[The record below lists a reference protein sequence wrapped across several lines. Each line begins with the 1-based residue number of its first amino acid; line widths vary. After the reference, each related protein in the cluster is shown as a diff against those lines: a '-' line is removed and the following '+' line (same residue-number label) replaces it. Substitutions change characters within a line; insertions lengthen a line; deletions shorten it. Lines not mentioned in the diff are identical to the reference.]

1 MSGFGEGVHTVQCVP
16 NLFIGW
22 LAFRV
27 MPLDFKFPDVG
38 EGTTEGTLVKWHV
51 KEGESVKVD
60 QVLVEV
66 ETDKAVVEIPSPRA
80 GVILKLYGK
89 PGEVIKVGNVL
100 ATIGD
105 AGETSGSSTQSKSA
119 SSPSTSV
126 SPSKS
131 PSTAISSSASNAL
144 GSILATPSTR
154 QLARQLGI
162 ELSSVKGT
170 GLAGRITDEDVKNAG
185 TMRKMSPKQP
195 SSSTPSSS
203 SPPKRSIDDLLEGP
217 MQSPPEATM
226 QTDAGTHV
234 ISPLAHTES
243 SKPAWKPEGGE
254 ERIPLKGLRKVIS
267 DRMVKS
273 MFTAVQV
280 THMDE
285 VDVTEL
291 VKLREKEKVALEKK
305 GSKLTYLPFIAKA
318 CVAALKNHPYCNA
331 SVDDTTQEIVLKKYY
346 NVGIAVDTEDGLIVP
361 VIRNVDQKTI
371 VDLAKEMIDLAART
385 RERKVSPDELRGST
399 FTITNIGTLGGV
411 FATPVLNWPEVAI
424 LGVGKIQE
432 KPVVREGKIVIRH
445 MMSVSL
451 TFDHRIVDGAYAVRF
466 CNEIL
471 QHLEDPGLFLV
482 DVI

>member
-1 MSGFGEGVHTVQCVP
+1 
-16 NLFIGW
+16 
-22 LAFRV
+22 

-38 EGTTEGTLVKWHV
+38 EGTTEGTLVKWRV
-51 KEGESVKVD
+51 KEGESVRVD
-60 QVLVEV
+60 QVLAEI

-80 GVILKLYGK
+80 GTILKLYGK

-105 AGETSGSSTQSKSA
+105 AGEKASVSTQSVSA
-119 SSPSTSV
+119 SSATPPISST
-126 SPSKS
+126 KS
-131 PSTAISSSASNAL
+131 PASPTSANGSTAPGA
-144 GSILATPSTR
+144 ILATPSTR
-154 QLARQLGI
+154 QLARQMNVD
-162 ELSSVKGT
+162 LSSVRGT
-170 GLAGRITDEDVKNAG
+170 GPAGRITDEDVKTAVSMG
-185 TMRKMSPKQP
+185 KMSPP
-195 SSSTPSSS
+195 SSSKSSY
-203 SPPKRSIDDLLEGP
+203 SPPASRKPSIDDLLEGP
-217 MQSPPEATM
+217 SHVPPESTM
-226 QTDAGTHV
+226 QTDAGTHAV
-234 ISPLAHTES
+234 SPLAHPES

-291 VKLREKEKVALEKK
+291 VKLREKEKVMLEKK
-305 GSKLTYLPFIAKA
+305 GIKLTYLPFIAKA
-318 CVAALKNHPYCNA
+318 CVAALKNYPICNA
-331 SVDDTTQEIVLKKYY
+331 SIDDTTQEIVLKKYY
-346 NVGIAVDTEDGLIVP
+346 NIGIAVDTEDGLIVP
-361 VIRNVDQKTI
+361 VIRNADQKTI
-371 VDLAKEMIDLAART
+371 IDLAKEMNEIAART

-399 FTITNIGTLGGV
+399 FTITNIGTLGGTY
-411 FATPVLNWPEVAI
+411 ATPVLNWPEVCI

>member
-1 MSGFGEGVHTVQCVP
+1 
-16 NLFIGW
+16 
-22 LAFRV
+22 

-51 KEGESVKVD
+51 KEGDVVTVD
-60 QVLVEV
+60 QVLAEI

-80 GVILKLYGK
+80 GTILKLYGK
-89 PGEVIKVGNVL
+89 VGEVIKVGNVL

-105 AGETSGSSTQSKSA
+105 AGETTKSSTQSLSVAQTTPSPASKPVTTAA
-119 SSPSTSV
+119 SSPAPV
-126 SPSKS
+126 SS
-131 PSTAISSSASNAL
+131 

-162 ELSSVKGT
+162 DLSSLRGT
-170 GLAGRITDEDVKNAG
+170 GPAGRITDEDVKNAG
-185 TMRKMSPKQP
+185 SLGKMSPK
-195 SSSTPSSS
+195 SSPSSS
-203 SPPKRSIDDLLEGP
+203 SPSASSTKRSIDDLLEGP
-217 MQSPPEATM
+217 SQTPPASTM
-226 QTDAGTHV
+226 QTEAGTHV
-234 ISPLAHTES
+234 VSPLAHSES

-305 GSKLTYLPFIAKA
+305 GVKLTYLPFIAKA

-331 SVDDTTQEIVLKKYY
+331 SIDDTSQEIVLKKYY
-346 NVGIAVDTEDGLIVP
+346 NIGIAVDTEDGLIVP
-361 VIRNVDQKTI
+361 VIRNADQKTI
-371 VDLAKEMIDLAART
+371 VDLAKEMIEIAGRT
-385 RERKVSPDELRGST
+385 RERKVSPDELKGST
-399 FTITNIGTLGGV
+399 FTITNIGTIGGV
-411 FATPVLNWPEVAI
+411 FATPVLNWPEVCI

-445 MMSVSL
+445 MMTVSL
-451 TFDHRIVDGAYAVRF
+451 TFDHRIVDGAQAVRF

>member
-1 MSGFGEGVHTVQCVP
+1 
-16 NLFIGW
+16 
-22 LAFRV
+22 

-51 KEGESVKVD
+51 KEGDPIKAD
-60 QVLVEV
+60 QPIAEI

-80 GVILKLYGK
+80 GFILKLYGK

-105 AGETSGSSTQSKSA
+105 AGEKPSSSTQS
-119 SSPSTSV
+119 T

-131 PSTAISSSASNAL
+131 PPPSPSKSMQGGSVSIGTAPTGKAMA
-144 GSILATPSTR
+144 APSTR
-154 QLARQLGI
+154 QLARSLNVDI
-162 ELSSVKGT
+162 DSVKGT
-170 GLAGRITDEDVKNAG
+170 GPAGRVTDEDVKNASAMG
-185 TMRKMSPKQP
+185 KMGGKSSTSKP
-195 SSSTPSSS
+195 SSLPPLSPASAPSSAPS
-203 SPPKRSIDDLLEGP
+203 GMPIHADDG
-217 MQSPPEATM
+217 M

-234 ISPLAHTES
+234 MSPLAHPDAQT
-243 SKPAWKPEGGE
+243 PAWKAEGVE

-291 VKLREKEKVALEKK
+291 VALREKEKVPLEKK
-305 GSKLTYLPFIAKA
+305 GIKLTYLPFVAKA
-318 CVAALKNHPYCNA
+318 IVAALKNHPYLNA
-331 SVDDTTQEIVLKKYY
+331 SIDDTTQEVVLKHYY
-346 NVGIAVDTEDGLIVP
+346 HMGIAVDTEDGLIVP
-361 VIRNVDQKTI
+361 VVRDVDTKTI
-371 VDLAKEMIDLAART
+371 IQLSKEMQDLASRT
-385 RERKVSPDELRGST
+385 RERKVSPDELKGST

-411 FATPVLNWPEVAI
+411 YATPVLNWPEVGI
-424 LGVGKIQE
+424 LGLGKIQD
-432 KPVVREGKIVIRH
+432 KPVVRDGKIVIRK

-451 TFDHRIVDGAYAVRF
+451 TFDHRIVDGAQAVRF
-466 CNEIL
+466 CNEVL
-471 QHLEDPGLFLV
+471 QHLEDPGLFLM